1 MSRTLNKSQVPFANQ
16 FLVSGTATFTNSTNN
31 VSLTGIGSR
40 GIEIGDVVEFSGTV
54 SNDGLYTAEV
64 LTDANNIVF
73 NQAYAGGTTTKSLV
87 NETVSATVTLVAKWF
102 NASVGLG
109 RGNVDVLGSRS
120 TGVTYTNDMPR
131 ELFLVVSGGV
141 TGQGA
146 KITVESDGNLLAI
159 GEVPQVSNYG
169 EKAAISVNIE
179 AGSTYTVDTTDG
191 FVAWTELR

>member
-73 NQAYAGGTTTKSLV
+73 NQAHAGGSTSKAFTD
-87 NETVSATVTLVAKWF
+87 ETVATTVTLVAKWF
-102 NASVGLG
+102 NAPIGLG
-109 RGNVDVLGSRS
+109 QGYCSPTRS
-120 TGVTYTNDMPR
+120 SNVTYTNNTGRAIKVLWGLEVTSSTATFTID
-131 ELFLVVSGGV
+131 GV
-141 TGQGA
+141 LRA
-146 KITVESDGNLLAI
+146 KIGTGGSTGRM
-159 GEVPQVSNYG
+159 
-169 EKAAISVNIE
+169 ISWSASLIVE
-179 AGSTYTVDTTDG
+179 AGSSWETSRIVSIS
-191 FVAWTELR
+191 ELR